1 MAGLYL
7 HIPYCI
13 KKCDYCDFVSFPDD
27 GAIGDYV
34 DLLIREIELT
44 AQAELCKCTFD
55 TVFFGGGTPSLL
67 SGEQM
72 QCILDALREA
82 FPIADDVECSM
93 ECNPG
98 TATPQNLRAYHS
110 AGINRLSIGLQTS
123 HDSLL
128 AAIGRIHNYLQFK
141 DTLRAA
147 RDAGFENISVDV
159 MHGLPG
165 QTQRA
170 YLETLKVVCD
180 EQVQHISSYA
190 LTLAEDTPLC
200 ARVQAGQEKL
210 PDADAVADMQDAG
223 IDYLESCGYHRY
235 EISNFAQSGY
245 ECRHNLN
252 YWFNGEY
259 LGLGIA
265 AHSAVRLHEWTRYA
279 NVDTLKEYA
288 RLVRRGKR
296 PVREII
302 RLFPADEM
310 FECVMLGLR
319 LTGGVNRAAFVERF
333 GVDMTDAYP
342 SAMER
347 LRSRN
352 WVVETEESIALNKE
366 GLDLQNEALGYF
378 M

>member
-13 KKCDYCDFVSFPDD
+13 KKCDYCDFVSLPDD

-55 TVFFGGGTPSLL
+55 SVFFGGGTPSLL

-72 QCILDALREA
+72 QTIMDALREA
-82 FPIADDVECSM
+82 FPIADDAECSM

-98 TATPQNLRAYHS
+98 TATPQNLRAYRA

-128 AAIGRIHNYLQFK
+128 AAIGRIHTFLQFR

-147 RDAGFENISVDV
+147 RDAGFDNISVDV

-170 YLETLKVVCD
+170 YLETLKAVCD
-180 EQVQHISSYA
+180 EKVQHISSYA

-200 ARVQAGQEKL
+200 TRVQSGQEKL
-210 PDADAVADMQDAG
+210 PDVDAVADMQDAG
-223 IDYLESCGYHRY
+223 IEYLALRGYRRY
-235 EISNFAQSGY
+235 EISNFAQPGH

-252 YWFNGEY
+252 YWYNGEY
-259 LGLGIA
+259 LGLGVA
-265 AHSAVRLHEWTRYA
+265 AHSAVRLREWTRYA
-279 NVDTLKEYA
+279 NVETVREYA
-288 RLVRRGKR
+288 RLVQRGKR

-319 LTGGVNRAAFVERF
+319 LTDGVDRAVFLERF

-347 LRSRN
+347 LRKRG
-352 WVVETEESIALNKE
+352 WVVETETSIALNKK
-366 GLDLQNEALGYF
+366 GLDLQNEALNFF